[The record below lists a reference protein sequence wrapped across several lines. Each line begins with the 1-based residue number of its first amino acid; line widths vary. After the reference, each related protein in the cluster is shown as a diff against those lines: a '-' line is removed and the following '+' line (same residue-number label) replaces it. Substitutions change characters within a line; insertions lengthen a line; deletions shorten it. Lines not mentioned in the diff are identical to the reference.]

1 MAVEATDFSTRHSKI
16 AHSPS
21 SKRFSRMQTISAAS
35 NPVLKHSPNILDTT
49 DRAFNHLM
57 VDCVR
62 MIKVSQLHQHP
73 RD

>member
-1 MAVEATDFSTRHSKI
+1 
-16 AHSPS
+16 
-21 SKRFSRMQTISAAS
+21 MQTISAVS